1 MQHFFKVLTVSA
13 LGLTVAGTAHAAG
26 YQLNEYSAAGMG
38 RSFAGM
44 GVVGDDFSAI
54 GYNPAGMSLNKTNG
68 AQIGASVVRITSNF
82 RGEATE
88 GDPSTYGKGR
98 TTVTRFLPSGFVQ
111 YKLTDEL
118 TAGLGIYTPYGLA
131 TDYPRG
137 WFGERHGGLSQINL
151 FDVSPALSY
160 RFNKYFSA
168 GAAVN
173 IQYTKAHLTS
183 SGADLRGDDL
193 GTGYT
198 VGVTIQPL
206 EELRFGLSYR
216 SKVAHEIK
224 GKLQGRGALAALK
237 GYDDASI
244 TTPETA
250 ILSGAWDVNEHWT
263 LSGTAR
269 WTRWKRFNVL
279 DIHMGSNNAG
289 IPVGTILSS
298 TPEKWRNT
306 GFYALGADY
315 KPNTTWTVRGG
326 IGYDM
331 TVIRSAR
338 YRTPRIPDGRRF
350 WGSLGLSYAFRNM
363 QLDLGYAHI
372 WVVGGHAKGTDNKN
386 AAIGYPNIKYSSQAN
401 MLSLGLQYKF

>member
-1 MQHFFKVLTVSA
+1 MQHFFKVLTLSA
-13 LGLTVAGTAHAAG
+13 VGLALAGTAHAAG

-68 AQIGASVVRITSNF
+68 AQIGGSVVRITSNF
-82 RGEATE
+82 RGEASE
-88 GDPSTYGKGR
+88 GNPATYGKGR
-98 TTVTRFLPSGFVQ
+98 TTVTV
-111 YKLTDEL
+111 
-118 TAGLGIYTPYGLA
+118 GLGIYTPYGLA

-137 WFGERHGGLSQINL
+137 WFAERHGGLSQINL

-160 RFNKYFSA
+160 RFNKYFSV
-168 GAAVN
+168 GASVN
-173 IQYTKAHLTS
+173 VQRAEAHLTS
-183 SGADLRGDDL
+183 SGADLRGDDW
-193 GTGYT
+193 GTGYS
-198 VGVTIQPL
+198 VGMTIRPL
-206 EELRFGLSYR
+206 EQLRFGLSYR
-216 SKVAHEIK
+216 SKVAHQLK
-224 GKLQGRGALAALK
+224 GKLKGRGSMASLQ
-237 GYDDASI
+237 GYDNAAI

-250 ILSGAWDVNEHWT
+250 VLSGAWDVNERWT

-279 DIHMGSNNAG
+279 NIQLGPNNAG
-289 IPVGTILSS
+289 IPVGTTLSS
-298 TPEKWRNT
+298 TQEKWRNT
-306 GFYALGADY
+306 GFYSLGVDY
-315 KPNTTWTVRGG
+315 KPSKSWTLRGG

-350 WGSLGLSYAFRNM
+350 WGSLGLSYAFKNM

-372 WVVGGHAKGTDNKN
+372 WVVGGHAKGTDDKN
-386 AAIGYPNIKYSSQAN
+386 ALAGYPNIKYSSQAN